1 MKFNSN
7 NQIQTPL
14 LFLAPPQSRQQLM
27 DSTDDDILMAS
38 AHPNALNGPQ
48 GDGQAKEDLGDMTF
62 CMSNY
67 AKESL
72 KMMYMM
78 RQVSGRTWRSD

>member
-1 MKFNSN
+1 
-7 NQIQTPL
+7 
-14 LFLAPPQSRQQLM
+14 M
-27 DSTDDDILMAS
+27 DSTDDDIMMTA
-38 AHPNALNGPQ
+38 AHPNSLNGPQ
-48 GDGQAKEDLGDMTF
+48 NAGQSKEDLGDMTF

-78 RQVSGRTWRSD
+78 RQVNTIIAAKQ